1 MNCLVTAAEVA
12 TKREAVGQ
20 IAEIYIQEDAL
31 FCDSKRK
38 KFNSIILTLKV
49 TISCGKLQSCSS
61 Q

>member
-31 FCDSKRK
+31 FCDSRRTDEIVTEATNVGAFAWSARK
-38 KFNSIILTLKV
+38 
-49 TISCGKLQSCSS
+49 
-61 Q
+61 